1 MKFKYKELKENIF
14 IIKSE
19 SLFDKGND
27 NFDEIINEQA
37 EKNIKDKNERLKLDQ
52 PAKEHLIAEVEDNP
66 SFEDSEEYSPSPKD
80 NKRKSIQ
87 FSVKRESTKNEDVAT
102 IAEANLI
109 PRNKVEPES
118 S

>member
-37 EKNIKDKNERLKLDQ
+37 EKNIKDKNERLKLD
-52 PAKEHLIAEVEDNP
+52 
-66 SFEDSEEYSPSPKD
+66 
-80 NKRKSIQ
+80 
-87 FSVKRESTKNEDVAT
+87 
-102 IAEANLI
+102 
-109 PRNKVEPES
+109 
-118 S
+118 